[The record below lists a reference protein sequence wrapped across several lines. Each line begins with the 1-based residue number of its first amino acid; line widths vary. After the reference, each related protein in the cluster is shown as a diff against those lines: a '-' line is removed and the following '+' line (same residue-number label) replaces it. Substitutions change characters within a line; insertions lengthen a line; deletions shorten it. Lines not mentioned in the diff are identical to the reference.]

1 MSGPISAQRAWWR
14 EFFESEDSIP
24 LSFFPSPEETVRE
37 VSALKRLL
45 DLRPGQLIADICC
58 GMGRHAVP
66 LAAEGLDVLGVDA
79 SAMMLAGAQ
88 QAQQGDTRPMLVR
101 GDAQRLPLRPDS
113 IDVALNLF
121 NSFGYF
127 EDEAANQRVL
137 DETARCLRPGGAF
150 LLETRNREHQ
160 IVYAPYYL
168 EVTLADGSPAVM
180 RCHYDR
186 ERHALCSTWSR
197 PGDPEAIIHRAA
209 IRLYGLDEL
218 SQMFR
223 QAGLAMDAIWGD
235 YDGTEFEGFERMLI
249 ILAHKPH

>member
-1 MSGPISAQRAWWR
+1 MTGPISAQRAWWR

-24 LSFFPSPEETVRE
+24 LSFFPSPEETSGQ

-45 DLRPGQLIADICC
+45 DFRPGQLIADICC
-58 GMGRHAVP
+58 GMGRHAIP
-66 LAAEGLDVLGVDA
+66 LAADGLDVVGVDT
-79 SAMMLAGAQ
+79 SARMLAGAQ
-88 QAQQGDTRPMLVR
+88 QAAQGGPAPMLVR
-101 GDAQRLPLRPDS
+101 GDAQRPPLRSDS

-127 EDEAANQRVL
+127 EDEAANQCVL

-150 LLETRNREHQ
+150 LLETRNREYQ

-180 RCHYDR
+180 RCRYDR
-186 ERHALCSTWSR
+186 ERHTLCSIWSR
-197 PGDPEAIIHRAA
+197 PDDSEAIIHRAA

-218 SQMFR
+218 SEMFR
-223 QAGLAMDAIWGD
+223 RAGLAIDAIWGD
-235 YDGTEFEGFERMLI
+235 YDGTEFEGFERLLI
-249 ILAHKPH
+249 ILAHKAR